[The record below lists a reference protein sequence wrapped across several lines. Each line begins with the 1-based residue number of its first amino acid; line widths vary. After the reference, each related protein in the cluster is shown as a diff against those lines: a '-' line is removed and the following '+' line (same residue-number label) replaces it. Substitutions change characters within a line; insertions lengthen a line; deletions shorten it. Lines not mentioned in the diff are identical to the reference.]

1 VLSLVIAKRVIIAMR
16 INTFFYSI
24 QQGIKNI
31 FRNSMFSLASVATM
45 AACIFMFGI
54 FYILVANVNAMAQDA
69 EESVA
74 ITVFFDEGIS
84 DSRIKD
90 IGEDIKKRTEVKE
103 IVFVSAEEAWESF
116 KDVYFEGNEE
126 YADGFSD
133 NPLANSANYEVYL
146 KDISK
151 QSGLVTYLSSI
162 DGVRE
167 VKQSQSVAE
176 TLTEFNK
183 ILSIVSGGI
192 ILILL
197 CVAIFLINNT
207 ITVGIA
213 VRKEEIAIMKLIGAT
228 DFLVRAPFIVEG
240 IVIGLVGATIPL
252 ALLFVMYDNMM
263 VYVANKFAFVGPLL
277 EFVSAEMIFQGLV
290 PIALALGVGIGFL
303 GSIWTIRKHLK
314 V

>member
-1 VLSLVIAKRVIIAMR
+1 
-16 INTFFYSI
+16 
-24 QQGIKNI
+24 
-31 FRNSMFSLASVATM
+31 MFSLASMATM

-54 FYILVANVNAMAQDA
+54 FYILVFNVNAMVQDA

-74 ITVFFDEGIS
+74 ITVFFDEGLS
-84 DSRIKD
+84 EDKMKA
-90 IGEDIKKRTEVKE
+90 IGKE
-103 IVFVSAEEAWESF
+103 IDKRSEVRETVFVSAEEAWESF
-116 KDVYFEGNEE
+116 KEVYFEGNEE
-126 YADGFSD
+126 YAEGFSE
-133 NPLANSANYEVYL
+133 NPLANSANYEIYL

-151 QSGLVTYLSSI
+151 QSTLVKYLKTI

-192 ILILL
+192 ITILL
-197 CVAIFLINNT
+197 CVAVFLINNT

-228 DFLVRAPFIVEG
+228 DYLVRSPFIVEG
-240 IVIGLVGATIPL
+240 VVIGLVGASAPL
-252 ALLFVMYDNMM
+252 ALLYVLYDKII
-263 VYVANKFAFVGPLL
+263 VYVAEKFAFVGSLL
-277 EFVSAEMIFQGLV
+277 EFVSPHILFQGLI
-290 PIALALGVGIGFL
+290 PIGLLLGVGIGFF
-303 GSIWTIRKHLK
+303 GSVWTIRKHLK

>member
-1 VLSLVIAKRVIIAMR
+1 MK
-16 INTFFYSI
+16 INTFFYSV
-24 QQGIKNI
+24 QQGFKNI
-31 FRNSMFSLASVATM
+31 ARNKMFSLASMATM

-54 FYILVANVNAMAQDA
+54 FYILVFNVNAMVQDA

-74 ITVFFDEGIS
+74 ITVFFDEGLS
-84 DSRIKD
+84 EEQIKE
-90 IGEDIKKRTEVKE
+90 IGADVKE
-103 IVFVSAEEAWESF
+103 RPEVRDMIFVSAEEAWESF

-126 YADGFSD
+126 YAAGFSE
-133 NPLANSANYEVYL
+133 NPLANSANYEIYL

-151 QSGLVTYLSSI
+151 QSALVKYLESI
-162 DGVRE
+162 DGVRD

-192 ILILL
+192 IAILL

-213 VRKEEIAIMKLIGAT
+213 VRREEIAIMKLIGAT
-228 DFLVRAPFIVEG
+228 DYLVRAPFIVEG
-240 IVIGLVGATIPL
+240 IVIGLVGASVPL
-252 ALLFVMYDNMM
+252 TLLYVLYDK
-263 VYVANKFAFVGPLL
+263 VVIYVAEKFAFVGSLL
-277 EFVSAEMIFQGLV
+277 EFVSPHILFNGLI
-290 PIALALGVGIGFL
+290 PIGLALGVGIGLL
-303 GSIWTIRKHLK
+303 GSMWTIRKHLK

>member
-1 VLSLVIAKRVIIAMR
+1 MK

-24 QQGIKNI
+24 GQGIKNI
-31 FRNSMFSLASVATM
+31 IRNRMFSLASIATM

-54 FYILVANVNAMAQDA
+54 FYILVMNVNAMVKEA
-69 EESVA
+69 EEGVA
-74 ITVFFDEGIS
+74 ITVFFESGLEEDA
-84 DSRIKD
+84 IKE
-90 IGEDIKKRTEVKE
+90 IGEDIRKRTEVRE
-103 IVFVSAEEAWESF
+103 IVYVSAEAAWEDF

-126 YADGFSD
+126 YAEGFSE

-151 QSGLVTYLSSI
+151 QTGLVNYLKSI
-162 DGVRE
+162 DGVRD

-183 ILSIVSGGI
+183 ILSLVSGGI

-207 ITVGIA
+207 VAVGIS

-228 DFLVRAPFIVEG
+228 DFLVRFPFVVEG
-240 IVIGLVGATIPL
+240 IIIGLVGALIPL
-252 ALLFVMYDNMM
+252 TLLFALYDKIII
-263 VYVANKFAFVGPLL
+263 YVAEKFSFIGAFLD
-277 EFVSAEMIFQGLV
+277 FVSPDILFQTLTPV
-290 PIALALGVGIGFL
+290 ALALGVGIGLL
-303 GSIWTIRKHLK
+303 GSMWTIRKHLK

>member
-1 VLSLVIAKRVIIAMR
+1 MR

-24 QQGIKNI
+24 QQGFKNI
-31 FRNSMFSLASVATM
+31 ARNSMFSLASMATM

-54 FYILVANVNAMAQDA
+54 FYILVFNVNAMVQDA

-84 DSRIKD
+84 EERIKV
-90 IGEDIKKRTEVKE
+90 IGEDIKKRTEVRE
-103 IVFVSAEEAWESF
+103 TVFVSAEEAWESF
-116 KDVYFEGNEE
+116 KEVYFEGNEE
-126 YADGFSD
+126 YAAGFSE
-133 NPLANSANYEVYL
+133 NPLANSANYEIYL

-151 QSGLVTYLSSI
+151 QSTLVKYLESI
-162 DGVRE
+162 DGVRD

-176 TLTEFNK
+176 TLTEFNR
-183 ILSIVSGGI
+183 IISIVSGGI
-192 ILILL
+192 IMILL

-213 VRKEEIAIMKLIGAT
+213 VRREEIAIMKLIGAT
-228 DFLVRAPFIVEG
+228 DYLVRSPFIVEG
-240 IVIGLVGATIPL
+240 IVIGLVGASAPL
-252 ALLFVMYDNMM
+252 ALLYALYDKVMI
-263 VYVANKFAFVGPLL
+263 YVAEKFTFVGALL
-277 EFVSAEMIFQGLV
+277 EFVSPHVLFQGLI
-290 PIALALGVGIGFL
+290 PIGLTLGVGIGFL

>member
-1 VLSLVIAKRVIIAMR
+1 
-16 INTFFYSI
+16 
-24 QQGIKNI
+24 
-31 FRNSMFSLASVATM
+31 M

-54 FYILVANVNAMAQDA
+54 FYILVFNVNAMVQDA

-74 ITVFFDEGIS
+74 ITVFFDEGLS
-84 DSRIKD
+84 EDKIKD
-90 IGEDIKKRTEVKE
+90 IGKNIEKRSEVRE

-116 KDVYFEGNEE
+116 KEVYFEGNEE
-126 YADGFSD
+126 YADGFSE
-133 NPLANSANYEVYL
+133 NPLANSANYEIYL

-151 QSGLVTYLSSI
+151 QSTLVKYLESI
-162 DGVRE
+162 KGVRD

-192 ILILL
+192 IMILL
-197 CVAIFLINNT
+197 CVAVFLINNT

-228 DFLVRAPFIVEG
+228 DYLVRSPFIVEG
-240 IVIGLVGATIPL
+240 VVIGLVGASAPL
-252 ALLFVMYDNMM
+252 ALLYVLYDKII
-263 VYVANKFAFVGPLL
+263 VYVAEKFAFVGSLL
-277 EFVSAEMIFQGLV
+277 EFVSPYILFQGLI
-290 PIALALGVGIGFL
+290 PIGLLLGVGIGFF
-303 GSIWTIRKHLK
+303 GSVWTIRKHLK

>member
-1 VLSLVIAKRVIIAMR
+1 MR

-24 QQGIKNI
+24 QQGFKNI
-31 FRNSMFSLASVATM
+31 ARNSMFSLASMATM

-54 FYILVANVNAMAQDA
+54 FYILVYNVNAMVQDA

-74 ITVFFDEGIS
+74 ITVFFDDGLSE
-84 DSRIKD
+84 DKIKD
-90 IGEDIKKRTEVKE
+90 IGKDIEKRSEVRE

-116 KDVYFEGNEE
+116 KEVYFEGNEE
-126 YADGFSD
+126 YAEGFSE
-133 NPLANSANYEVYL
+133 NPLANSANYEIYL

-151 QSGLVTYLSSI
+151 QSTLVKYLESI
-162 DGVRE
+162 KGVRD

-183 ILSIVSGGI
+183 ILSVVSGGI
-192 ILILL
+192 IMILL
-197 CVAIFLINNT
+197 CVAVFLINNT

-228 DFLVRAPFIVEG
+228 DYLVRSPFIVEG
-240 IVIGLVGATIPL
+240 VVIGLVGASAPL
-252 ALLFVMYDNMM
+252 ALLYVLYDKII
-263 VYVANKFAFVGPLL
+263 VYVAEKFAFVGSLL
-277 EFVSAEMIFQGLV
+277 EFVSPYILFQGLI
-290 PIALALGVGIGFL
+290 PIGLLLGVGIGFF
-303 GSIWTIRKHLK
+303 GSVWTIRKHLK

>member
-1 VLSLVIAKRVIIAMR
+1 MS

-24 QQGIKNI
+24 QQGFKNI
-31 FRNSMFSLASVATM
+31 IRNSMFSLASVATM

-54 FYILVANVNAMAQDA
+54 FYILVFNVNAMVQDA

-74 ITVFFDEGIS
+74 ITVFFDEGLS
-84 DSRIKD
+84 EEQIKK
-90 IGEDIKKRTEVKE
+90 IGSEIAKRTEIRE
-103 IVFVSAEEAWESF
+103 MIYVSPEEAWESF

-133 NPLANSANYEVYL
+133 NPLANSANYEIYL

-151 QSGLVTYLSSI
+151 QTTLVDYLESI
-162 DGVRE
+162 EGVRD

-183 ILSIVSGGI
+183 ILSVVSGGI
-192 ILILL
+192 IMILL

-213 VRKEEIAIMKLIGAT
+213 VRREEIAIMKLIGAT
-228 DFLVRAPFIVEG
+228 DYLVRAPFVVEG
-240 IVIGLVGATIPL
+240 VVIGLIGASLPL
-252 ALLFVMYDNMM
+252 GVLYLLYDRIII
-263 VYVANKFAFVGPLL
+263 YVAEKFAFIGSLM
-277 EFVSAEMIFQGLV
+277 EFVSPDTLFQGLV
-290 PIALALGVGIGFL
+290 PIGLALGVGIGFL

>member
-1 VLSLVIAKRVIIAMR
+1 MK

-24 QQGIKNI
+24 QQGFKNI
-31 FRNSMFSLASVATM
+31 GRNKMFSLASMATM

-54 FYILVANVNAMAQDA
+54 FYILVFNVNEMVHDA

-74 ITVFFDEGIS
+74 ITVFFDEGLAEEQ
-84 DSRIKD
+84 IKA
-90 IGEDIKKRTEVKE
+90 IGEDIKNRSEVRE
-103 IVFVSAEEAWESF
+103 TVFVSAEEAWESF

-126 YADGFSD
+126 YAAGFSE
-133 NPLANSANYEVYL
+133 NPLANSANYEIYL

-151 QSGLVTYLSSI
+151 QSTLVKYLEGI
-162 DGVRE
+162 EGVRD

-192 ILILL
+192 IAILL
-197 CVAIFLINNT
+197 SVAIFLINNT

-213 VRKEEIAIMKLIGAT
+213 VRREEIAIMKLIGAT
-228 DFLVRAPFIVEG
+228 DYLVRAPFIVEG
-240 IVIGLVGATIPL
+240 IVIGLVGASAPL
-252 ALLFVMYDNMM
+252 ILLYVLYDN
-263 VYVANKFAFVGPLL
+263 VVIYIAERFAFVGSLL
-277 EFVSAEMIFQGLV
+277 EFVSPQILFNGLI
-290 PIALALGVGIGFL
+290 PIGLALGGGIGLL
-303 GSIWTIRKHLK
+303 GSMWTIRKHLK